1 MTQLSDIILWNPR
14 VLFIYCSAVLRP
26 VGSVIVAPERIGG
39 VHRRILCDS
48 SRLI

>member
-14 VLFIYCSAVLRP
+14 VLFIYCF